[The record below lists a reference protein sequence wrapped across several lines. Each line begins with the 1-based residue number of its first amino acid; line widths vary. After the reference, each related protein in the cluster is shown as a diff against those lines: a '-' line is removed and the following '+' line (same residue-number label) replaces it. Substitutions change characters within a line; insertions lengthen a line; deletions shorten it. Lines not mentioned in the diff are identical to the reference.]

1 MPKKNLCPCC
11 DEPKS
16 ECSCDKN
23 CKDCDCK
30 RVSESFFDKFMDS
43 ILISETRKVP
53 LGDSPLR
60 KRIERHQ
67 EKPLNRIHWK
77 G

>member
-1 MPKKNLCPCC
+1 MPKKDTCPCC

-16 ECSCDKN
+16 DCSCDKN

-30 RVSESFFDKFMDS
+30 KIKESYFDKFMDS
-43 ILISETRKVP
+43 ILISESHKP
-53 LGDSPLR
+53 QKQDSPIR

-67 EKPLNRIHWK
+67 ERPLNRIHWK
-77 G
+77 